1 MEADSHVGILG
12 LCLIKICEPEKRVPH
27 ILFLYGRA
35 PGLTGSHYIS
45 LQCTAQD
52 LFFTIHKLFLKML
65 EIIIAQLE
73 EILREKGFQLDSEVP
88 KDSKYLH
95 FLMMV
100 LTSLEMSQQ

>member
-1 MEADSHVGILG
+1 
-12 LCLIKICEPEKRVPH
+12 
-27 ILFLYGRA
+27 
-35 PGLTGSHYIS
+35 
-45 LQCTAQD
+45 
-52 LFFTIHKLFLKML
+52 ML

-100 LTSLEMSQQ
+100 LTSLEMSQQWVHFLLINTYIYSSSCRASCSTSSTGPY

>member
-1 MEADSHVGILG
+1 
-12 LCLIKICEPEKRVPH
+12 
-27 ILFLYGRA
+27 
-35 PGLTGSHYIS
+35 
-45 LQCTAQD
+45 
-52 LFFTIHKLFLKML
+52 ML